1 VGFLDRIENLWD
13 STYEIA
19 TTPVDL
25 AWNFVEATEDLIN
38 DEDVNVA
45 DWLYQVAWEKPFEDI
60 KDVAGAAIGPE
71 GIGGTLIGALP
82 SSVRSAG
89 GEALEGLEWVYNKGS
104 RYASAFV
111 TVGSL
116 MEADGRGNDLSAFL
130 DFGDY
135 WDEAYEI
142 AQTRSIGQSI
152 TLAFASSE
160 EKSVLD
166 EKAVEEWQDTAWFNV
181 TSGTLDAAIRIFLGP
196 EEIAFGLGMVARAG
210 HRVRQFK
217 NYYEEGGKFAKF
229 DDDVTAIADDIGAT
243 TDEARGLA
251 SRFDEADRKVSEA
264 REELRGFKSSQK
276 GGLDTS
282 ADPTLGQRLQTNL
295 DEALAARDLAKF
307 DDPVDLLTGRI
318 KEKYFASHAEGDL
331 ISREIALAHL
341 GREGFAGGTES
352 VKNVMQFFTAVD
364 PKVAAQVVNRIALE
378 NPGRGFYYGKIW
390 KDWTHPMEVAPSGAA
405 GGNAHEFLT
414 AQRQHDDVM
423 KAIED
428 GLSPEDLAEISGAV
442 NVIPGFASIDTVIKP
457 TWKKNFQDK
466 VRHSGWY

>member
-1 VGFLDRIENLWD
+1 VGFLDRLENLGK
-13 STYEIA
+13 STWEIA
-19 TTPVDL
+19 KTPVDL

-38 DEDVNVA
+38 DEDVGVA
-45 DWLYQVAWEKPFEDI
+45 DWLYQVAWEKPFEDF

-82 SSVRSAG
+82 AGVRSAG
-89 GEALEGLEWVYNKGS
+89 GEALEGLEWLYREGIGEPI
-104 RYASAFV
+104 SAFV

-142 AQTRSIGQSI
+142 AQTRSPGQAI

-160 EKSVLD
+160 EKSILD
-166 EKAVEEWQDTAWFNV
+166 EKAVEEWQDTAWFNI
-181 TSGTLDAAIRIFLGP
+181 TSGTLDAAIRIFAGP
-196 EEIAFGLGMVARAG
+196 EEWAFGLGMVTRAG
-210 HRVRQFK
+210 HRARQFN

-282 ADPTLGQRLQTNL
+282 ADPTLGQRLRTNL

-378 NPGRGFYYGKIW
+378 NPARGFYYGKIW
-390 KDWTHPMEVAPSGAA
+390 ENWTHPMEVAPSGAA

-457 TWKKNFQDK
+457 TWKKNF
-466 VRHSGWY
+466 